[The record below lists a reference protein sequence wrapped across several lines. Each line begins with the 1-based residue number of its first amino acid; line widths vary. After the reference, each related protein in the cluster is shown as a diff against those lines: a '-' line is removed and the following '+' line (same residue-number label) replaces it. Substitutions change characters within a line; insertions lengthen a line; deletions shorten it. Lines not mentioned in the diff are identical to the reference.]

1 MIRSFGAQSDRLL
14 GGLIKEMSFFP
25 GLELKQYLPPKRG
38 DAIILGKEG
47 LSIPEEPIIP
57 YIEGDGVG
65 KDITPAMKHVVD
77 AAVYKAYGGKKR
89 LIWWEIYAGENALE
103 LFGSSLPEDSLTAL
117 KFFHIGIK
125 GPLSTP
131 VGEGFRSLN
140 VAFRQVLDLYA
151 CVRPVRW
158 LEGVPAP
165 LKRPQD
171 VDMVIFREN
180 TEDLYAGIE
189 WESGT
194 SPCMKV
200 RDFLRNEMGVRNIRD
215 DAAIGIKP
223 ISPSATKRIV
233 RMAIRYALE
242 HNRTSVTLVHKA
254 NIMKFTEGGFRK
266 WGYEVALQEFADVC
280 ITEEQLTTDFL
291 GVQPKGKIVV
301 KDRIADSMLQ
311 QILLRPA
318 EYSVLAMAN
327 LNGDYL
333 SDALAA
339 SVGGLGLAPGVNM
352 NDEIAFFEATHGTAP
367 KHAGL
372 DKANPGS
379 LILSAVLLLEH
390 IGWKEAAAISVSA
403 MERTIREGTV
413 TYDLARQRDGAK
425 EINCSAFA
433 QLIVNNM

>member
-1 MIRSFGAQSDRLL
+1 MPR
-14 GGLIKEMSFFP
+14 FP
-25 GLELKQYLPPKRG
+25 GLELKSFTAPERG
-38 DAIILGKEG
+38 DAVALRNGT
-47 LSIPEEPIIP
+47 LDVPDEPVVP
-57 YIEGDGVG
+57 FIEGDGVG
-65 KDITPAMKHVVD
+65 RDITPAMKYVVD
-77 AAVYKAYGGKKR
+77 AAVKKSYGGKRR
-89 LIWWEIYAGENALE
+89 LAWWEIHAGEKAAGR
-103 LFGSSLPEDSLTAL
+103 FGSSLPEDSLSAL
-117 KFFHIGIK
+117 KYFRLGIK

-131 VGEGFRSLN
+131 VGEGFRSIN
-140 VAFRQVLDLYA
+140 VAFRQMLDLYA

-158 LEGVPAP
+158 FDGVPAP
-165 LKRPQD
+165 VKRPQD
-171 VDMVIFREN
+171 VDMIIFREN

-189 WESGT
+189 WESG
-194 SPCMKV
+194 SPECARI
-200 RDFLRNEMGVRNIRD
+200 RDFLRGEMGVRNIRD

-223 ISPSATKRIV
+223 MSPTATKRLV
-233 RMAIRYALE
+233 RMAFRYALE
-242 HNRTSVTLVHKA
+242 HRLPSVTLVHKA

-266 WGYEVALQEFADVC
+266 WGYEVALQEFGQFC
-280 ITEEQLTTDFL
+280 ITEEQLLNEF
-291 GVQPKGKIVV
+291 GGIRPEGRIVV

-390 IGWKEAAAISVSA
+390 IGWTEAAETTVAA
-403 MERTIREGTV
+403 MERTISGGTV
-413 TYDLARQRDGAK
+413 TYDLARQREGAR
-425 EINCSAFA
+425 EVSCSAFA
-433 QLIVNNM
+433 NEIVGMM

>member
-1 MIRSFGAQSDRLL
+1 
-14 GGLIKEMSFFP
+14 MSRYP
-25 GLELKQYLPPKRG
+25 GLELKQYAPPERG
-38 DAIILGKEG
+38 EAIIREDGALRV
-47 LSIPEEPIIP
+47 PDEPVVP

-65 KDITPAMKHVVD
+65 RDIAPAMRAVVD
-77 AAVYKAYGGKKR
+77 TAVQRAYGGKR
-89 LIWWEIYAGENALE
+89 RIAWWEIHAGEKSAE
-103 LFGSSLPEDSLTAL
+103 RFGSSLPEDSLSAL
-117 KFFHIGIK
+117 KYFGIGIK

-131 VGEGFRSLN
+131 VGEGFRSIN
-140 VAFRQVLDLYA
+140 VAFRQRLDLYA

-165 LKRPQD
+165 VKRPQD

-194 SPCMKV
+194 PECLKL
-200 RDFLRNEMGVRNIRD
+200 RDFLREEMGVRNIRD
-215 DAAIGIKP
+215 DAALGVKP
-223 ISPSATKRIV
+223 MSPSASKRLV
-233 RMAIRYALE
+233 RLAVRYAVE
-242 HNRTSVTLVHKA
+242 HNRPSVTLVHKA
-254 NIMKFTEGGFRK
+254 NIMKFTEGGFMK
-266 WGYEVALQEFADVC
+266 WGYEVVLQEFGDVC
-280 ITEEQLTTDFL
+280 ITEEQLSKEF
-291 GVQPKGKIVV
+291 GGIRPEGKILV

-390 IGWKEAAAISVSA
+390 IGWKEAAETAVRA
-403 MERTIREGTV
+403 MERTIRNGIV
-413 TYDLARQRDGAK
+413 TYDLARQREGSR
-425 EINCSAFA
+425 EVSCSAFA
-433 QLIVNNM
+433 QAVIGNM

>member
-1 MIRSFGAQSDRLL
+1 M
-14 GGLIKEMSFFP
+14 
-25 GLELKQYLPPKRG
+25 
-38 DAIILGKEG
+38 
-47 LSIPEEPIIP
+47 
-57 YIEGDGVG
+57 
-65 KDITPAMKHVVD
+65 
-77 AAVYKAYGGKKR
+77 
-89 LIWWEIYAGENALE
+89 
-103 LFGSSLPEDSLTAL
+103 
-117 KFFHIGIK
+117 
-125 GPLSTP
+125 
-131 VGEGFRSLN
+131 
-140 VAFRQVLDLYA
+140 LDLYA

-165 LKRPQD
+165 LKRPKD
-171 VDMVIFREN
+171 VDMIIFREN

-189 WESGT
+189 WESG
-194 SPCMKV
+194 SSSCIKV

-233 RMAIRYALE
+233 RMAIRYAVE

-413 TYDLARQRDGAK
+413 TYDLARQREGAK
-425 EINCSAFA
+425 EISCSAFA
-433 QLIVNNM
+433 QLIVSNM

>member
-1 MIRSFGAQSDRLL
+1 
-14 GGLIKEMSFFP
+14 MSRFP
-25 GLELKQYLPPKRG
+25 GLELKQYAPPERG
-38 DAIILGKEG
+38 EAIVREDGALRV
-47 LSIPEEPIIP
+47 PDEPVVP

-65 KDITPAMKHVVD
+65 RDITPAMRAVVD
-77 AAVYKAYGGKKR
+77 AAVQHAYGGER
-89 LIWWEIYAGENALE
+89 RRIAWWEIHAGEKAAKR
-103 LFGSSLPEDSLTAL
+103 FGCSLPEDSLTAL
-117 KFFHIGIK
+117 QYFRIGIK

-131 VGEGFRSLN
+131 VGEGFRSIN
-140 VAFRQVLDLYA
+140 VAFRQRLDLYA

-165 LKRPQD
+165 VKRPQD

-194 SPCMKV
+194 PECLKL
-200 RDFLRNEMGVRNIRD
+200 RDFLRDELGVRNIRD
-215 DAAIGIKP
+215 DAALGVKP
-223 ISPSATKRIV
+223 MSPSATKRLV
-233 RMAIRYALE
+233 RLAVRYALE
-242 HNRTSVTLVHKA
+242 HDRPSVTLVHKA
-254 NIMKFTEGGFRK
+254 NIMKFTEGGFMK
-266 WGYEVALQEFADVC
+266 WGYEVALQEFGNVC
-280 ITEEQLTTDFL
+280 ITEEQLFKEFG
-291 GVQPKGKIVV
+291 GVRPEGKIVV

-352 NDEIAFFEATHGTAP
+352 NDEIALFEATHGTAP

-379 LILSAVLLLEH
+379 LILSATLLLEH
-390 IGWKEAAAISVSA
+390 IGWTEAAGTAVAA
-403 MERTIREGTV
+403 MEGAIRDGTV
-413 TYDLARQRDGAK
+413 TYDLARQREGAR
-425 EINCSAFA
+425 EVACSAFA
-433 QLIVNNM
+433 RAVVGNM